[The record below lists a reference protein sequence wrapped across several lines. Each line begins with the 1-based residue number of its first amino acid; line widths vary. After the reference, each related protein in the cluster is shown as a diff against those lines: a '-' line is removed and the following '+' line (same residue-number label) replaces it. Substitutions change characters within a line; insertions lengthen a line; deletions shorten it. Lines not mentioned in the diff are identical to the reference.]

1 MYMYGMYVY
10 SYIIIYITL
19 RLSWYSPFFF
29 VLILAFN
36 GLGLFHPGLQESI
49 NGIEKSM
56 DFHCVTVRELQAVIT
71 SQNATMLG
79 LEASVHALKASRPS
93 VPHFTDFTDKVLSA
107 TLHCPDADFHMETPA
122 ARSCLKK
129 GVRKSAGSIS
139 CQ

>member
-1 MYMYGMYVY
+1 
-10 SYIIIYITL
+10 
-19 RLSWYSPFFF
+19 LSWYSPFFF